1 VREEN
6 ICADR
11 LQKILQLHLI
21 LQTILSLTNNNSYSV
36 TDKTTDLIDIFYDKE
51 KNRQNNSNSQQIIRK
66 SSKAKYQ
73 IFDEVEFARGREI
86 LGDLIVHGMIA
97 SGGTDIDWLI
107 EHSGGF
113 IILEFK
119 GFHNDKINIA
129 KGQMIAYEKLHEK
142 LNQTTKCYLYIVGCD
157 EIDFSNPDATV
168 WIFEM
173 KQWKIGAIPKN
184 TSDIYGDDS
193 GKQNKF
199 IVYREYMEEISIE
212 KLREMIDKH
221 WKEFEKITL

>member
-1 VREEN
+1 MPNE
-6 ICADR
+6 
-11 LQKILQLHLI
+11 
-21 LQTILSLTNNNSYSV
+21 TS
-36 TDKTTDLIDIFYDKE
+36 DLIDILYEKE
-51 KNRQNNSNSQQIIRK
+51 NPIQTQQISKQINRK
-66 SSKAKYQ
+66 SPKAKYQ
-73 IFDEVEFARGREI
+73 IFDESEFTRGREV

-107 EHSGGF
+107 EHRGGF

-142 LNQTTKCYLYIVGCD
+142 LNMATKCYLYVVGCD
-157 EIDFSNPDATV
+157 DIDFSNPDSTI

-173 KQWKIGAIPKN
+173 NQWKSGIIPKN
-184 TSDIYGDDS
+184 TTDIYDDDA

-199 IVYREYMEEISIE
+199 IVYREYMNEISVE
-212 KLREMIDKH
+212 KLRDLVDAH
-221 WKEFEKITL
+221 WKEFE

>member
-1 VREEN
+1 MPDE
-6 ICADR
+6 
-11 LQKILQLHLI
+11 
-21 LQTILSLTNNNSYSV
+21 TS
-36 TDKTTDLIDIFYDKE
+36 DLIDTLYEKE
-51 KNRQNNSNSQQIIRK
+51 NPIQTQQIAKQINRK
-66 SSKAKYQ
+66 SPKAKYQ
-73 IFDEVEFARGREI
+73 IFDETEFTRGREV

-107 EHSGGF
+107 EHRGGF

-142 LNQTTKCYLYIVGCD
+142 LNMATKCYLYVVGCD
-157 EIDFSNPDATV
+157 DIDFSNPDSTI

-173 KQWKIGAIPKN
+173 SQWKSGAIPKN
-184 TSDIYGDDS
+184 TSDIYGDNT

-199 IVYREYMEEISIE
+199 IVYREYMHEISVE
-212 KLREMIDKH
+212 KLRDLVDSH
-221 WKEFEKITL
+221 WKEFELIKK

>member
-1 VREEN
+1 LPNE
-6 ICADR
+6 
-11 LQKILQLHLI
+11 
-21 LQTILSLTNNNSYSV
+21 TS
-36 TDKTTDLIDIFYDKE
+36 DLIDTLYE
-51 KNRQNNSNSQQIIRK
+51 KDNQIQTKQVSKQIIRK
-66 SSKAKYQ
+66 SAKAKYQ
-73 IFDEVEFARGREI
+73 IFDESEFTRGREV

-107 EHSGGF
+107 EHKGSF

-142 LNQTTKCYLYIVGCD
+142 LNLATKCYLYVVGCD
-157 EIDFSNPDATV
+157 DIDFSNPDSTI

-173 KQWKIGAIPKN
+173 NQWKSGAIPKN
-184 TSDIYGDDS
+184 TSDIYGEDT

-199 IVYREYMEEISIE
+199 IVYREYMDEISVE
-212 KLREMIDKH
+212 RLRDLVDSH
-221 WKEFEKITL
+221 WKEFE